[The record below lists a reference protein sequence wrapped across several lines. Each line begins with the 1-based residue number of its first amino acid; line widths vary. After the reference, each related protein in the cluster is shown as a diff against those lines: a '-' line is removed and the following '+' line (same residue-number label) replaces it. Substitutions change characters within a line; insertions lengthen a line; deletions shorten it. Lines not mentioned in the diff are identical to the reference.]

1 MKYRQSVPVIATAD
15 VQATMSYYSD
25 VLGFRELFSYGSPLV
40 YAGMQRDGAQIYI
53 SQDEKLADLIAQQD
67 LHPEIFLW
75 AEDVDAWFT
84 QHQRSGAK
92 IVEEISDRPWD
103 ARQYVIEDPNG
114 YFIKVAQPIDEI
126 ATS

>member
-1 MKYRQSVPVIATAD
+1 MKYRNCVPVLATAD
-15 VQATMSYYSD
+15 VAATMSYFSS
-25 VLGFRELFSYGSPLV
+25 VLGFAELFSFGSPLV

-53 SQDEKLADLIAQQD
+53 SQDEELADLIAERG

-75 AEDVDAWFT
+75 VEDVDAWFAR
-84 QHQRSGAK
+84 HQDSGAK
-92 IVEEISDRPWD
+92 IVEEISDREWD

-126 ATS
+126 AGA

>member
-15 VQATMSYYSD
+15 VCATMSYYAQ
-25 VLGFRELFSYGSPLV
+25 VLGFSELFSYGSPLV
-40 YAGMQRDGAQIYI
+40 YAGMQRDGAQVYI
-53 SQDEKLADLIAQQD
+53 SEDEALADLIAQQN

-75 AEDVDAWFT
+75 VEDVDAWFA
-84 QHQRSGAK
+84 QHRRNGAR

-114 YFIKVAQPIDEI
+114 YFIKVAQPID
-126 ATS
+126 